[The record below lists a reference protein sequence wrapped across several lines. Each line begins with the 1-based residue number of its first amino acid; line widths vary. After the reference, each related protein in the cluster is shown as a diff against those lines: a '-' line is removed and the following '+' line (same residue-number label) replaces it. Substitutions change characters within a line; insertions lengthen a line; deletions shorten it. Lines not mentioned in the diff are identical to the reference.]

1 MSGWLTTALEACASE
16 RVKKIAR
23 QIPRGLCTANERVI
37 LVLGYVRS
45 IATNSGLSWGGKHG
59 IQYVK

>member
-1 MSGWLTTALEACASE
+1 MYPIMTGKHYPTMGGKNNPAIDS
-16 RVKKIAR
+16 
-23 QIPRGLCTANERVI
+23 
-37 LVLGYVRS
+37 YVRS